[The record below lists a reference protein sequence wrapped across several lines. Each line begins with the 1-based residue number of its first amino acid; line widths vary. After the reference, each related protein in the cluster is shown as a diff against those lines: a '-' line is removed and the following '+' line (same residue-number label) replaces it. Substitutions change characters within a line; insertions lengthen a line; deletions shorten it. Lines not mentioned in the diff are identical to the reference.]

1 MFFAK
6 LLEVVVIQYLS
17 GEQQINMRVINTPS
31 QLTLLVERTPNV
43 VWLT

>member
-1 MFFAK
+1 MAERLVFFAK

-31 QLTLLVERTPNV
+31 
-43 VWLT
+43 